1 MAKKKVAKKRGR
13 PRGSKSKTVESVIVE
28 PSKCTKCGSS
38 RRSNYLNKR
47 TLDLNG
53 LRPDGTVY
61 TSVTWRRTKCLDC
74 GQMRDDKTYNDT
86 QHTFFGLCIC
96 RPGFSFVPFTWAVF

>member
-13 PRGSKSKTVESVIVE
+13 PPGSKSKTVESVIVE

-74 GQMRDDKTYNDT
+74 GQMRDDKTYND
-86 QHTFFGLCIC
+86 
-96 RPGFSFVPFTWAVF
+96 